1 MFDIKAELDKLPK
14 QPGVYLMHDAMD
26 NIIYVGKAINLYNRV
41 RSYFRAGVPHTAKIN
56 KMISLIDHFEYIVV
70 DSDLEAFVLENNL
83 IKEHNPKYNTLL
95 KDSKTYPYIKVTV
108 NEEYPRIIKVRS
120 VNKDKAKY
128 FGPYTSEFAVKNIIE
143 LLNNSF
149 SLRTCNRKVA
159 YGTETDRPCL
169 NYHMGRCKGI
179 CTGKISPEEYRK
191 NVDDA
196 VDFLNGNTGELVKK
210 LKKRMEEASQNLDF
224 EEAMRLRDL
233 IESASKITERQKISN
248 ADSLDRDIIAIA
260 SDETDAVAQVF
271 FVRNG
276 KMIGREHYHIAE
288 IAEMT
293 EEEIL
298 TEFVKRYYTGTPFM
312 PSNIMLPFEIED
324 MQTAEEWLSL
334 IKGSRVH
341 LTVPKIGAKEKLI
354 ELARNNAEL
363 VLQKDKEKIIRE
375 EQKTI
380 GATGELQKMLG
391 LDRLVRIEAFDIS
404 NTNGFENVGSMV
416 VFENGKPTKSDYR
429 KFKIR
434 SVDGPDDYS
443 CMYEVL
449 TRRFRHGMEERK
461 QFENMEMDTRFG
473 GFSRF
478 PDLILMDGGKGQVN
492 VANKV
497 LTELG
502 IDIPVC
508 GMVKDDRH
516 RTRGLYSKGVEIDI
530 DTHSE
535 AFKLITRVQDEAHR
549 FAIEFHKSLR
559 SKKQV
564 KSILDDIPGVGPSR
578 KRSLMRSFEN
588 IDEIKNADVQRLCE
602 AEDIPENVARTIY
615 EFFHK
620 T

>member
-1 MFDIKAELDKLPK
+1 MDRADQIRDDVDSWETLMF
-14 QPGVYLMHDAMD
+14 
-26 NIIYVGKAINLYNRV
+26 LYNSALKEV
-41 RSYFRAGVPHTAKIN
+41 RTKVEILNDEFVHVHNYNPI
-56 KMISLIDHFEYIVV
+56 EYIK
-70 DSDLEAFVLENNL
+70 SR
-83 IKEHNPKYNTLL
+83 IK
-95 KDSKTYPYIKVTV
+95 
-108 NEEYPRIIKVRS
+108 
-120 VNKDKAKY
+120 
-128 FGPYTSEFAVKNIIE
+128 
-143 LLNNSF
+143 
-149 SLRTCNRKVA
+149 
-159 YGTETDRPCL
+159 
-169 NYHMGRCKGI
+169 
-179 CTGKISPEEYRK
+179 SPESI
-191 NVDDA
+191 
-196 VDFLNGNTGELVKK
+196 VKK

-354 ELARNNAEL
+354 ELAKNNAEL